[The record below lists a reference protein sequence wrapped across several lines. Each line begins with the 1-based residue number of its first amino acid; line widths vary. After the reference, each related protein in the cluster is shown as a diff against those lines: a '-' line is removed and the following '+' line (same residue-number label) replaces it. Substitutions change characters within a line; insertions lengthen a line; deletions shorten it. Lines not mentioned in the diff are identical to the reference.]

1 MHRTISM
8 ATIKG
13 GLLVIP
19 DIAGLL
25 HCLDVK
31 TGKPHWT
38 YDLKSQIWGSPCLV
52 EDKIYVGDQDGD
64 VLVFQLVPRLKLL
77 ATNPMQGAVYS
88 TPVVA
93 DDVLYISTATHLI
106 AIGATGK

>member
-64 VLVFQLVPRLKLL
+64 VLVFQL
-77 ATNPMQGAVYS
+77 AQ
-88 TPVVA
+88 
-93 DDVLYISTATHLI
+93 D
-106 AIGATGK
+106 